1 MRPYGWFVNLVAAS
15 FAWPFRGGW
24 RSRWAIGVVA
34 VLLLPIAFIPLLGY
48 AVAATRAAAID
59 PQAGPPPWALSGRL
73 LTDGFWTALAVL
85 LVTAPFAIALN
96 PLSGLI
102 AHANLWHVSDRALSN
117 LYANI
122 AAGFILALPWGL
134 LMLLLMPHATMRF
147 ATSRNAV
154 DLFDFAAAMRGVG
167 HDFATWN
174 LAAAAIVT
182 AWTIGLAGTALLC
195 VGVLPG
201 AFYAI
206 LVSAHAA
213 AALHLKA
220 ANSPAR

>member
-1 MRPYGWFVNLVAAS
+1 
-15 FAWPFRGGW
+15 
-24 RSRWAIGVVA
+24 VVA
-34 VLLLPIAFIPLLGY
+34 VLLLPLAFIPLLGY

-59 PQAGPPPWALSGRL
+59 PKAGPPPWVLSGRL
-73 LTDGFWTALAVL
+73 ITDGFWTALGVL

-102 AHANLWHVSDRALSN
+102 AQAHLWHVGDQALSN
-117 LYANI
+117 LYADI

-134 LMLLLMPHATMRF
+134 LMLLLIPHTTMRF
-147 ATSRNAV
+147 ATSGNPMN
-154 DLFDFAAAMRGVG
+154 LFDFGAAVRGVG

-182 AWTIGLAGTALLC
+182 AWAIGLAGAGLLC

-201 AFYAI
+201 VFYAI

-213 AALHLKA
+213 AALHSKA
-220 ANSPAR
+220 ANPPTR

>member
-1 MRPYGWFVNLVAAS
+1 VNLVAAS
-15 FAWPFRGGW
+15 FAWPFRGNW

-48 AVAATRAAAID
+48 AVAATRAAAVD
-59 PQAGPPPWALSGRL
+59 PEAGPPPWSLSGRL

-102 AHANLWHVSDRALSN
+102 AQANLWHVGDRALSN
-117 LYANI
+117 LYASI
-122 AAGFILALPWGL
+122 AAVFILALPWGL
-134 LMLLLMPHATMRF
+134 LMLLLMPHAAMRF
-147 ATSRNAV
+147 ATSGNPV
-154 DLFDFAAAMRGVG
+154 DLFDFAAAVRGVG
-167 HDFATWN
+167 RDFATWN

-182 AWTIGLAGTALLC
+182 AWAIGLAGTALLC
-195 VGVLPG
+195 IGVLPG
-201 AFYAI
+201 VFYAI

-213 AALHLKA
+213 AALHIKA

>member
-1 MRPYGWFVNLVAAS
+1 VNLVAAS
-15 FAWPFRGGW
+15 FAWPFRGEW
-24 RSRWAIGVVA
+24 RSRWAIGVIA
-34 VLLLPIAFIPLLGY
+34 VLLLPLAFIPLLGY
-48 AVAATRAAAID
+48 AVASTRAAAID
-59 PQAGPPPWALSGRL
+59 AKAGPPPWALSGRL
-73 LTDGFWTALAVL
+73 ITDGFWTALGVL

-96 PLSGLI
+96 PLSGVI
-102 AHANLWHVSDRALSN
+102 AQAHLWHIGDRPLSN

-147 ATSRNAV
+147 ATSGNPL
-154 DLFDFAAAMRGVG
+154 DLFDFGAAVRGVG

-174 LAAAAIVT
+174 IAAAAIVT
-182 AWTIGLAGTALLC
+182 AWAIGLAGAGLLC

-201 AFYAI
+201 VFYAI

-213 AALHLKA
+213 AALHSKA
-220 ANSPAR
+220 ANPPTG

>member
-1 MRPYGWFVNLVAAS
+1 LVAAS
-15 FAWPFRGGW
+15 FAWPFRGEW
-24 RSRWAIGVVA
+24 RSRWAIGVIA
-34 VLLLPIAFIPLLGY
+34 VLLLPLAFIPLLGY
-48 AVAATRAAAID
+48 AVASTRAAAID
-59 PQAGPPPWALSGRL
+59 AKAGPPPWALSGRL
-73 LTDGFWTALAVL
+73 VTDGFWTALGVL

-96 PLSGLI
+96 PLSGVI
-102 AHANLWHVSDRALSN
+102 AQAHLWHIGDRPLSN

-147 ATSRNAV
+147 ATSGNPL
-154 DLFDFAAAMRGVG
+154 DLFDFGAAVRGVG

-174 LAAAAIVT
+174 IAAAAIVT
-182 AWTIGLAGTALLC
+182 AWAIGLAGAGLLC

-201 AFYAI
+201 VFYAI

-213 AALHLKA
+213 AALHSKA
-220 ANSPAR
+220 ANPPTG

>member
-1 MRPYGWFVNLVAAS
+1 LVAAS
-15 FAWPFRGGW
+15 FAWPFRGEW
-24 RSRWAIGVVA
+24 RSRWAIGVIA
-34 VLLLPIAFIPLLGY
+34 VLLLPLAFIPLLGY
-48 AVAATRAAAID
+48 AVASTRAAAID
-59 PQAGPPPWALSGRL
+59 AKAGPPPWALSGRL
-73 LTDGFWTALAVL
+73 VTDGFWTALGVL

-96 PLSGLI
+96 PLSGVI
-102 AHANLWHVSDRALSN
+102 AQAHLWHIGDRPLSN

-147 ATSRNAV
+147 ATSGNPL
-154 DLFDFAAAMRGVG
+154 DLFDFGAAVRGVG

-174 LAAAAIVT
+174 IAAAAIVT
-182 AWTIGLAGTALLC
+182 AWAIGLAGAGLLC

-201 AFYAI
+201 VFYAI

-213 AALHLKA
+213 AALHPKA
-220 ANSPAR
+220 ANSPTG

>member
-1 MRPYGWFVNLVAAS
+1 M
-15 FAWPFRGGW
+15 
-24 RSRWAIGVVA
+24 VA

-220 ANSPAR
+220 ASSPAR

>member
-1 MRPYGWFVNLVAAS
+1 MNLVAAS
-15 FAWPFRGGW
+15 FACPFRGNW

-48 AVAATRAAAID
+48 AVAATRAAAVD
-59 PQAGPPPWALSGRL
+59 PQAGPPPWSLSGRL

-102 AHANLWHVSDRALSN
+102 AQANLWHVGDRALSN
-117 LYANI
+117 LYASI
-122 AAGFILALPWGL
+122 AAVFILALPWGL
-134 LMLLLMPHATMRF
+134 LMLLLMPHAAMRF
-147 ATSRNAV
+147 ATSGNPV
-154 DLFDFAAAMRGVG
+154 DLFDFAAAVRGVG
-167 HDFATWN
+167 RDFATWN

-182 AWTIGLAGTALLC
+182 AWAIGLAGTALLC
-195 VGVLPG
+195 IGALPG
-201 AFYAI
+201 VFYAI

>member
-1 MRPYGWFVNLVAAS
+1 MNLVAAS
-15 FAWPFRGGW
+15 FAWPFRGEW

-48 AVAATRAAAID
+48 AVAATRTAAID
-59 PQAGPPPWALSGRL
+59 PEAGPPPWAPSGRL
-73 LTDGFWTALAVL
+73 LADGFWTAVAVL

-96 PLSGLI
+96 PLSGLVAQ
-102 AHANLWHVSDRALSN
+102 AHLWHVGDRALSN

-134 LMLLLMPHATMRF
+134 VMLLLMPHATMRF
-147 ATSRNAV
+147 ATSGHPM
-154 DLFDFAAAMRGVG
+154 DLFDFAAAVRGVG

-182 AWTIGLAGTALLC
+182 AWAIGLAGTALLC

-201 AFYAI
+201 VFYAI

>member
-1 MRPYGWFVNLVAAS
+1 LVAAS
-15 FAWPFRGGW
+15 FAWPFRGNW

-48 AVAATRAAAID
+48 AVAATRAAAVD
-59 PQAGPPPWALSGRL
+59 PEAGPPPWSLSGRL

-102 AHANLWHVSDRALSN
+102 AQAYLWHVGDRALSN
-117 LYANI
+117 LYASI
-122 AAGFILALPWGL
+122 AAVFILALPWGL
-134 LMLLLMPHATMRF
+134 LMLLLMPHAAMRF
-147 ATSRNAV
+147 ATSGNPV
-154 DLFDFAAAMRGVG
+154 DLFDFAAAVRGVG
-167 HDFATWN
+167 RDFATWN

-182 AWTIGLAGTALLC
+182 AWAIGLAGTALLC
-195 VGVLPG
+195 IGVLPG
-201 AFYAI
+201 VFYAI

>member
-1 MRPYGWFVNLVAAS
+1 VNLVAAS
-15 FAWPFRGGW
+15 FAWPFRGKW

-48 AVAATRAAAID
+48 AVAATRAAAVD
-59 PQAGPPPWALSGRL
+59 PEAGPPPWSLSGRL

-102 AHANLWHVSDRALSN
+102 AQANLWHVGDRALSN
-117 LYANI
+117 LYASI
-122 AAGFILALPWGL
+122 AAVFILALPWGL
-134 LMLLLMPHATMRF
+134 LMLLLMPHAAMRF
-147 ATSRNAV
+147 ATSGNPV
-154 DLFDFAAAMRGVG
+154 DLFDFAAAVRGVG
-167 HDFATWN
+167 RDFATWN

-182 AWTIGLAGTALLC
+182 AWAIGLAGTALLC
-195 VGVLPG
+195 IGVLPG
-201 AFYAI
+201 VFYAI

>member
-1 MRPYGWFVNLVAAS
+1 VNLVAAS
-15 FAWPFRGGW
+15 FAWPFRGRW
-24 RSRWAIGVVA
+24 RSTWAIGVVA
-34 VLLLPIAFIPLLGY
+34 VLVLPIAFIPLLGY
-48 AVAATRAAAID
+48 AVAATRSTAID
-59 PQAGPPPWALSGRL
+59 PEAGPPPWALSGRL

-102 AHANLWHVSDRALSN
+102 AQAHLWHVSDRALSN

-122 AAGFILALPWGL
+122 AAAFVLALPWGL

-147 ATSRNAV
+147 ATSGNPI
-154 DLFDFAAAMRGVG
+154 DLFDFAAAVRGVG

-182 AWTIGLAGTALLC
+182 AWAIGLAGTGLLC
-195 VGVLPG
+195 VGVVPG
-201 AFYAI
+201 VFYAI

-213 AALHLKA
+213 AALHPKA
-220 ANSPAR
+220 ATSPAR

>member
-1 MRPYGWFVNLVAAS
+1 VNLVAAS
-15 FAWPFRGGW
+15 FAWPFRGEW
-24 RSRWAIGVVA
+24 RARWAIGVVA

-59 PQAGPPPWALSGRL
+59 PEAGPPHWALSGRL

-96 PLSGLI
+96 PFSGLI
-102 AHANLWHVSDRALSN
+102 AQTHLWHVGDRAISN

-134 LMLLLMPHATMRF
+134 LMLLLIPHATMRF
-147 ATSRNAV
+147 ATSGNPV
-154 DLFDFAAAMRGVG
+154 DLFDFATAVRGVG

-182 AWTIGLAGTALLC
+182 AWAIGLAGTALVC
-195 VGVLPG
+195 IGVLPG
-201 AFYAI
+201 VFYAI

-213 AALHLKA
+213 AALHPKV

>member
-1 MRPYGWFVNLVAAS
+1 LVAAS
-15 FAWPFRGGW
+15 FAWPFRGNW

-48 AVAATRAAAID
+48 AVAATRAAAVD
-59 PQAGPPPWALSGRL
+59 PEAGPPPWSLSGRL

-102 AHANLWHVSDRALSN
+102 AQANLWHVGDRALSN
-117 LYANI
+117 LYASI
-122 AAGFILALPWGL
+122 AAVFILALPWGL
-134 LMLLLMPHATMRF
+134 LMLLLMPHAAMRF
-147 ATSRNAV
+147 ATSGNPV
-154 DLFDFAAAMRGVG
+154 DLFDFAAAVRGVG
-167 HDFATWN
+167 RDFATWN

-182 AWTIGLAGTALLC
+182 AWAIGLAGTALLC
-195 VGVLPG
+195 IGVLPG
-201 AFYAI
+201 VFYAI

-213 AALHLKA
+213 AALHIKA

>member
-1 MRPYGWFVNLVAAS
+1 MNLVAAS
-15 FAWPFRGGW
+15 FAWPFRGQW

-34 VLLLPIAFIPLLGY
+34 VLVLPLAFIPLLGY
-48 AVAATRAAAID
+48 AVAATRTAAID
-59 PQAGPPPWALSGRL
+59 PEAGPPPWAPFGRL
-73 LTDGFWTALAVL
+73 LADGCWIAVAVL
-85 LVTAPFAIALN
+85 LVTAPFAITLN

-102 AHANLWHVSDRALSN
+102 AQAHLWHVSDRALSN

-134 LMLLLMPHATMRF
+134 LMLLLMPHVTMRF
-147 ATSRNAV
+147 ATSGNPM
-154 DLFDFAAAMRGVG
+154 DLFDFAAAVRGVG

-182 AWTIGLAGTALLC
+182 AWAIGLAGTALLC

-201 AFYAI
+201 VFYAI

>member
-1 MRPYGWFVNLVAAS
+1 VNLVAAS
-15 FAWPFRGGW
+15 FAWPFRGKW

-48 AVAATRAAAID
+48 AVAATRAAAVD
-59 PQAGPPPWALSGRL
+59 PEAGPPPWSLSGRL

-96 PLSGLI
+96 PLSALI
-102 AHANLWHVSDRALSN
+102 AQANLWHVGDRALSN
-117 LYANI
+117 LYASI
-122 AAGFILALPWGL
+122 GAVFILALPWGL
-134 LMLLLMPHATMRF
+134 LVLLLMPNATMRF
-147 ATSRNAV
+147 ATSGNPF
-154 DLFDFAAAMRGVG
+154 DLFDFGAAVRGVG
-167 HDFATWN
+167 RDFATWN

-182 AWTIGLAGTALLC
+182 AWAIGLAGTALLC
-195 VGVLPG
+195 IGVLPG
-201 AFYAI
+201 VFYAI

-213 AALHLKA
+213 AALHPKA

>member
-1 MRPYGWFVNLVAAS
+1 M
-15 FAWPFRGGW
+15 
-24 RSRWAIGVVA
+24 VA
-34 VLLLPIAFIPLLGY
+34 VLLLPIAFVPLLGY
-48 AVAATRAAAID
+48 AVAATRAAEID
-59 PQAGPPPWALSGRL
+59 PEAGPPPWVLSGRL
-73 LTDGFWTALAVL
+73 LTDGVWTALAVL
-85 LVTAPFAIALN
+85 LVTAPFAIALK

-102 AHANLWHVSDRALSN
+102 AQAHLWHVDDQALSN

-147 ATSRNAV
+147 AISGKAV
-154 DLFDFAAAMRGVG
+154 DLFDFAAAVRGVG

-182 AWTIGLAGTALLC
+182 AWAIGLAGAALLC

-213 AALHLKA
+213 AALHAKA
-220 ANSPAR
+220 ANLPAR